1 MIINEI
7 YCYERETGKIT
18 VSTEKPN
25 CEHII
30 KYRLIADENK
40 QLTRDGINFVSCI
53 DVETDIG
60 WYEIDN
66 FDTEESSLAPD
77 EISPEE
83 FMALVEEALS

>member
-7 YCYERETGKIT
+7 YCYEREAGKIT

-40 QLTRDGINFVSCI
+40 QLTKDGINFVSCI
-53 DVETDIG
+53 DTNLTDE
-60 WYEIDN
+60 WYEVLIDGDN
-66 FDTEESSLAPD
+66 KPSLAPD
-77 EISPEE
+77 EISAKE
-83 FMALVEEALS
+83 FMVLVEEIL